1 MNERNSLLDLIQ
13 QEIDR
18 FCDDKRVQLSEI
30 SEDLIPII
38 DYTQELL
45 QGGKRFRALFAYWSW
60 AASLPADSKPE
71 ELIEQ
76 ANGIVG
82 IATSLEVF
90 HAAALVHDDLMDQ
103 SDTRRGKPAIHKRFE
118 AFHTDSSFLGDAE
131 RFGQSGSILVGDLML
146 NWSSEVFGAAVT
158 SAPSSEIET
167 SCRNEFSKM
176 RCEVMAGQYLDVLE
190 ENAAPLRQF
199 SEAVTRAEKVMLY
212 KTAKYSLEA
221 PLLIG
226 ASFAGADEGTLR
238 GLSNFG
244 IPLGLAFQIR
254 DDILGV
260 FGDPEITGKP
270 AGDDLREGKRTV
282 LVALTLQNSST
293 SIARIF
299 NDLLSERELDQEQI
313 EFMQRTIR
321 ESGALEKTERMM
333 QEYGDR
339 ALQVLETLELEP
351 TAKQKL
357 EQLARKVISR
367 TN

>member
-1 MNERNSLLDLIQ
+1 
-13 QEIDR
+13 
-18 FCDDKRVQLSEI
+18 
-30 SEDLIPII
+30 
-38 DYTQELL
+38 
-45 QGGKRFRALFAYWSW
+45 
-60 AASLPADSKPE
+60 
-71 ELIEQ
+71 
-76 ANGIVG
+76 
-82 IATSLEVF
+82 
-90 HAAALVHDDLMDQ
+90 
-103 SDTRRGKPAIHKRFE
+103 
-118 AFHTDSSFLGDAE
+118 
-131 RFGQSGSILVGDLML
+131 ML

-158 SAPSSEIET
+158 SAPSTQIET

-176 RCEVMAGQYLDVLE
+176 RFEVMAGQYLDVLE
-190 ENAAPLRQF
+190 ENAAPLREF

-226 ASFAGADEGTLR
+226 ASFAGADENTLR

-260 FGDPEITGKP
+260 FGDPEVTGKP
-270 AGDDLREGKRTV
+270 AGDDLSEGKRTV

-293 SIARIF
+293 SIAKIF
-299 NDLLSERELDQEQI
+299 NDLLSERDLEKEQI
-313 EFMQRTIR
+313 EFMQTTIR

-339 ALQVLETLELEP
+339 ALEVLETLELEP

-367 TN
+367 SN